1 MVNTWDNKAHVFSSD
16 PGEWSMVEFSKKFNI
31 GSPPYKGELFWCGNG
46 GRLLG
51 FDLYNSACS
60 RSFEI
65 EQPIELRPME
75 FFDCVGLGVCLGCLR
90 ICQILVQS
98 HICVWELKD
107 YDSQGAGK
115 WCLEHKASLKEFVSE
130 KSLWPT
136 QYVNQIIPLIT
147 VLGFH
152 PIDGN
157 ILYLGIELKAVVCNL
172 RKKTLEVFC
181 NLSGDKHWSSMRSF
195 LNYVLPSWPTL
206 IPS

>member
-1 MVNTWDNKAHVFSSD
+1 M
-16 PGEWSMVEFSKKFNI
+16 EFSKKFNI

-51 FDLYNSACS
+51 FDLYNSTCS

-65 EQPIELRPME
+65 EQPIELGPME

-172 RKKTLEVFC
+172 RKKSRKRSKSFVICLAINIGAQCAV
-181 NLSGDKHWSSMRSF
+181 SSTMCSQVGQLSF
-195 LNYVLPSWPTL
+195 LLNAT
-206 IPS
+206 